1 MKCICLIVQSHEA
14 LVDWYFRCTGN
25 CFIPVYIAVSI
36 TPLTPKSEAEGL
48 IEQISAYY
56 LLVKQS
62 DK

>member
-1 MKCICLIVQSHEA
+1 MKCICLILQSHEA
-14 LVDWYFRCTGN
+14 LAIGCTGN
-25 CFIPVYIAVSI
+25 CFIPVYIVVSI